1 MTQSGHCHEIL
12 SGLSGSRNGA
22 IIVSFKKFNEVAELL
37 GMVAIVASLVF
48 VGLELRQSHQIAI
61 AAEYQERVATVI
73 DLYSTQI
80 ESETALSVVGQ
91 PLYEAVRSADFSDE
105 HRHLYDGYTVEQLG
119 YISTYALIALTNF
132 DNLYFQYQS
141 GFISDE
147 SWQAFRYRLRRELES
162 PIIRLAFEK
171 DPNWY
176 RASYRQLC
184 REIITE
190 IDSDSD

>member
-1 MTQSGHCHEIL
+1 MNST
-12 SGLSGSRNGA
+12 NW
-22 IIVSFKKFNEVAELL
+22 KDVAELF
-37 GMVAIVASLVF
+37 GIAAIVASLLF

-61 AAEYQERVATVI
+61 AAEYQERATTVNN
-73 DLYSTQI
+73 LYNTKI

-91 PLYEAVRSADFSDE
+91 PIYEIVRSADFPDE
-105 HRHLYDGYTVEQLG
+105 YRHLYEAYTVEQLG
-119 YISTYALIALTNF
+119 YLSANALISLTNF

-141 GFISDE
+141 GFILDE
-147 SWQAFRYRLRRELES
+147 SWQAFRYRLLRELES
-162 PIIRLAFEK
+162 PITRLAFEE

-190 IDSDSD
+190 IDSDSH

>member
-1 MTQSGHCHEIL
+1 MNQALLKNLVEIIGI
-12 SGLSGSRNGA
+12 S
-22 IIVSFKKFNEVAELL
+22 
-37 GMVAIVASLVF
+37 AIVGSLVF

-61 AAEYQERVATVI
+61 AAEYQERAATVN
-73 DLYSTQI
+73 DLYSTKIQ
-80 ESETALSVVGQ
+80 SETALSVVGQ
-91 PLYEAVRSADFSDE
+91 PLYEAVRSADFADE
-105 HRHLYDGYTVEQLG
+105 YRHMYEGYTVEQLG
-119 YISTYALIALTNF
+119 YISTYALIVMTNF

-147 SWQAFRYRLRRELES
+147 SWRAFRYRFRRELES
-162 PIIRLAFEK
+162 PIIRLTFEK

-176 RASYRQLC
+176 RASFRQLC